1 MADVILHNVQLTAHE
16 GEPGSGEAAAE
27 LVFAHAHLTLEVIA
41 GEPDAEGA
49 RTIEGF
55 YLVATEATADGEE
68 APDAVRVRI
77 PSETETLRL
86 LCSSV
91 LDYLDKH
98 REGRPDLMLA
108 SAEDVVTLVNRHQ
121 RRHRGRGRG

>member
-1 MADVILHNVQLTAHE
+1 MADAILHNVRLSAHE

-27 LVFAHAHLTLEVIA
+27 LVFSHAHLTLEVIA
-41 GEPDAEGA
+41 GEPDDHGA

-55 YLVATEATADGEE
+55 YLVATEATAEGEE

-77 PSETETLRL
+77 PAETETLRL

-98 REGRPDLMLA
+98 REGRPDLTLA
-108 SAEDVVTLVNRHQ
+108 SAEDLVHLNRHQ
-121 RRHRGRGRG
+121 RRHPRKS

>member
-1 MADVILHNVQLTAHE
+1 VADAILHNVRVTSHD
-16 GEPGSGEAAAE
+16 GEPGSGEVATE
-27 LVFAHAHLTLEVIA
+27 LVFSHAHLTLEVIA
-41 GEPDAEGA
+41 GEPDADGA
-49 RTIEGF
+49 RSIDGF
-55 YLVATEATADGEE
+55 YLVATEATAEGEE

-98 REGRPDLMLA
+98 REGRPDLTLA
-108 SAEDVVTLVNRHQ
+108 SAEEIVQLNRHQ
-121 RRHRGRGRG
+121 RRHPRKG